1 MAADAAKE
9 PETATNRSAVARETV
24 MEPVF
29 YVMAILGCGDG
40 SSQCTTARIEPAHY
54 ASVQQCQAA
63 LPLALERNTDLS
75 FPTIAAN
82 CRASGPVMVR
92 NEAGQPSR
100 G

>member
-1 MAADAAKE
+1 
-9 PETATNRSAVARETV
+9 
-24 MEPVF
+24 MEPLF

-40 SSQCTTARIEPAHY
+40 SSQCTEARVEPAHY

-63 LPLALERNTDLS
+63 LPAVLARNTDLS

-82 CRASGPVMVR
+82 CRANGPMMAKAELR
-92 NEAGQPSR
+92 NRR